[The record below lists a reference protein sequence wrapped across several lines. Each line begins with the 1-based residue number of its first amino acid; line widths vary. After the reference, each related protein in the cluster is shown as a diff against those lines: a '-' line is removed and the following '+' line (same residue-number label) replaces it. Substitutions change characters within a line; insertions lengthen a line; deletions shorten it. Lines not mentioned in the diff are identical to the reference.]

1 MAPSAPPGSA
11 TGISSCIRFSY
22 HIKVRAN
29 FKILGGDVTYGK
41 MFDSY
46 NIVVKVGGKE
56 HA

>member
-11 TGISSCIRFSY
+11 TGISSYIRFSY

-46 NIVVKVGGKE
+46 NIVVTVGGKE